1 MLVESTPPT
10 GASESIPPNIKRFK
24 PEYWD
29 IYPKSNEEGEMKLES
44 ESLIGKGLFNL
55 LQPVTDQGN
64 QSLIE
69 EEKIEKETEGEKIE
83 ILEDEEFDA
92 KKEKEHKGEFI
103 HQHMIAKDKGE
114 R

>member
-1 MLVESTPPT
+1 MRRKVFPP
-10 GASESIPPNIKRFK
+10 SNIKRFK

-44 ESLIGKGLFNL
+44 ESLIAKGLFNL

-69 EEKIEKETEGEKIE
+69 EEKIEKETEGEKIG
-83 ILEDEEFDA
+83 ILEDEDLMLNR
-92 KKEKEHKGEFI
+92 KKSIKGSLSTST
-103 HQHMIAKDKGE
+103 
-114 R
+114 